1 MNSIFIRKLI
11 LGNDHEEKVSSIQ
24 LSMFGLSLF
33 AKAQP
38 TEMNDSLNIFEQM
51 NPWVL
56 PCDTSVS
63 VSDSLSS
70 GLPVEFFTF
79 LQTVPI
85 EIVPKENLNNHFG
98 LLIYILFFLLAGIS
112 VLRWYMPDR
121 FYYEFSVGDR
131 FSFSR
136 GKGNVVNAPGII
148 VDVFFW
154 INFLITNA
162 LLVFLLL
169 EEYTHYFFLT
179 EFNYKLFLYIFLA
192 IASFWFYRRMVI
204 KIISFI
210 FLTSDLSDRQLKL
223 DRNVENALGVV
234 LLPLLILSIYSFHTF
249 FLILALLIAL
259 GMQVFRWG
267 QTVGIG
273 ISSTRFTM
281 LHFILYLCSLEL
293 IPLFIVFKL
302 LYLGSLS

>member
-1 MNSIFIRKLI
+1 MLIF
-11 LGNDHEEKVSSIQ
+11 GNDQEEKAIPIQ
-24 LSMFGLSLF
+24 LSMFGLSLL
-33 AKAQP
+33 AEAQP
-38 TEMNDSLNIFEQM
+38 TEMNDSLNIFEQL
-51 NPWVL
+51 NPWVIQ
-56 PCDTSVS
+56 CDTTIS
-63 VSDSLSS
+63 VSDSLSN
-70 GLPVEFFTF
+70 GVPIEFFTF
-79 LQTVPI
+79 LQTAPI

-98 LLIYILFFLLAGIS
+98 ILIYILFFLLAGIS
-112 VLRWYMPDR
+112 ILRWYMPDR

-136 GKGNVVNAPGII
+136 GKGNVVNAPGLI
-148 VDVFFW
+148 VDMFFW
-154 INFLITNA
+154 LNFLITHA
-162 LLVFLLL
+162 LLAFFLL
-169 EEYTHYFFLT
+169 EEYTPYFFLT
-179 EFNYKLFLYIFLA
+179 EFNYKLFLFIFLA

-210 FLTSDLSDRQLKL
+210 FQAGVLSERQLKL

-234 LLPLLILSIYSFHTF
+234 LLPLLILSIFSFHTF

-259 GMQVFRWG
+259 GMQVFRWA

>member
-1 MNSIFIRKLI
+1 MLIR
-11 LGNDHEEKVSSIQ
+11 GNDQEEKVIPIQ
-24 LSMFGLSLF
+24 LSMFGLSLL
-33 AKAQP
+33 AEAQP
-38 TEMNDSLNIFEQM
+38 TEMNDSLNIFEQL
-51 NPWVL
+51 NPWVIQ
-56 PCDTSVS
+56 CDTTIS
-63 VSDSLSS
+63 VSDSLSN
-70 GLPVEFFTF
+70 GVPIEFFTF
-79 LQTVPI
+79 LQTAPI

-98 LLIYILFFLLAGIS
+98 ILIYILFFLLAGIS
-112 VLRWYMPDR
+112 ILRWYMPDR

-148 VDVFFW
+148 VDMFFW
-154 INFLITNA
+154 LNFLITHA
-162 LLVFLLL
+162 LLAFFLL
-169 EEYTHYFFLT
+169 EEYTPYFFLT
-179 EFNYKLFLYIFLA
+179 EFNYKLFLFIFLA

-210 FLTSDLSDRQLKL
+210 FQAGVLSERQLKL

-234 LLPLLILSIYSFHTF
+234 LLPLLILSIFSFHTF

-259 GMQVFRWG
+259 GMQVFRWA

>member
-1 MNSIFIRKLI
+1 MLIF
-11 LGNDHEEKVSSIQ
+11 GNDQEEKAIPIQ
-24 LSMFGLSLF
+24 LSMFGLSLL
-33 AKAQP
+33 AEAQP
-38 TEMNDSLNIFEQM
+38 TEMNDSLNIFEQL
-51 NPWVL
+51 NPWVIQ
-56 PCDTSVS
+56 CDTTIS
-63 VSDSLSS
+63 VSDGLSN
-70 GLPVEFFTF
+70 GVPIEFFTF
-79 LQTVPI
+79 LQTAPI

-98 LLIYILFFLLAGIS
+98 ILIYILFFLLAGIS
-112 VLRWYMPDR
+112 ILRWYMPDR

-136 GKGNVVNAPGII
+136 GKGNVVNAPGLI
-148 VDVFFW
+148 VDMFFW
-154 INFLITNA
+154 LNFLITHA
-162 LLVFLLL
+162 LLAFFLL
-169 EEYTHYFFLT
+169 EEYTPYFFLT
-179 EFNYKLFLYIFLA
+179 EFNYKLFLFIFLA

-210 FLTSDLSDRQLKL
+210 FQAGVLSERQLKL

-234 LLPLLILSIYSFHTF
+234 LLPLLILSIFSFHTF

-259 GMQVFRWG
+259 GMQVFRWA

>member
-1 MNSIFIRKLI
+1 MLIF
-11 LGNDHEEKVSSIQ
+11 GNDQEEKAIPIQ
-24 LSMFGLSLF
+24 LSMFGLSLL
-33 AKAQP
+33 AEAQP
-38 TEMNDSLNIFEQM
+38 TEMNDSLNIFEQL
-51 NPWVL
+51 NPWVIQ
-56 PCDTSVS
+56 CDTTIS
-63 VSDSLSS
+63 VSDSLSN
-70 GLPVEFFTF
+70 GVPIEFFTF
-79 LQTVPI
+79 LQTAPI

-98 LLIYILFFLLAGIS
+98 ILIYILFFLLAGIS
-112 VLRWYMPDR
+112 ILRWYMPDR

-136 GKGNVVNAPGII
+136 GKGNVVNAPGLI

-154 INFLITNA
+154 LNFLITHA
-162 LLVFLLL
+162 LLAFFLL
-169 EEYTHYFFLT
+169 EEYTPYFFLT
-179 EFNYKLFLYIFLA
+179 EFNYKLFLFIFLA

-210 FLTSDLSDRQLKL
+210 FQAGVLSERQLKL

-234 LLPLLILSIYSFHTF
+234 LLPLLILSIFSFHTF

-259 GMQVFRWG
+259 GMQVFRWA

>member
-1 MNSIFIRKLI
+1 MLIF
-11 LGNDHEEKVSSIQ
+11 GNDQEEKAIPIQ
-24 LSMFGLSLF
+24 LSMFGLSLL
-33 AKAQP
+33 AEAQP
-38 TEMNDSLNIFEQM
+38 TEMNDSLNIFEQL
-51 NPWVL
+51 NPWVIQ
-56 PCDTSVS
+56 CDTTIS
-63 VSDSLSS
+63 VSDSLSN
-70 GLPVEFFTF
+70 GVPIEFFTF
-79 LQTVPI
+79 LQTAPI

-98 LLIYILFFLLAGIS
+98 ILIYILFFLLAGIS
-112 VLRWYMPDR
+112 ILRWYMPDR

-136 GKGNVVNAPGII
+136 GKGNVVNAPGLI
-148 VDVFFW
+148 VDMFFW
-154 INFLITNA
+154 LNFLITHA
-162 LLVFLLL
+162 LLAFFLL
-169 EEYTHYFFLT
+169 EEYTPYFFLT
-179 EFNYKLFLYIFLA
+179 EFNYKLFLFIFLA

-204 KIISFI
+204 QITSFI
-210 FLTSDLSDRQLKL
+210 FLTGDLSDRQFKL

-234 LLPLLILSIYSFHTF
+234 LLPLLILSIFSFHTF

>member
-1 MNSIFIRKLI
+1 MLIF
-11 LGNDHEEKVSSIQ
+11 GNDQEENAIRIQ
-24 LSMFGLSLF
+24 LSMFGLSLL
-33 AKAQP
+33 AEAQP
-38 TEMNDSLNIFEQM
+38 TEMNDSLNIFEQL
-51 NPWVL
+51 NPWVIQ
-56 PCDTSVS
+56 CDTTIS
-63 VSDSLSS
+63 VSDSLSN
-70 GLPVEFFTF
+70 GVPIEFFTF
-79 LQTVPI
+79 LQTAPI

-98 LLIYILFFLLAGIS
+98 ILIYILFFLLAGIS
-112 VLRWYMPDR
+112 ILRWYMPDR

-136 GKGNVVNAPGII
+136 GKGNVVNAPGLI
-148 VDVFFW
+148 VDMFFW
-154 INFLITNA
+154 LNFLITHA
-162 LLVFLLL
+162 LLAFFLL
-169 EEYTHYFFLT
+169 EEYTPYFFLT
-179 EFNYKLFLYIFLA
+179 EFNYKLFLFIFLA

-210 FLTSDLSDRQLKL
+210 FQAGVLSERQLKL

-234 LLPLLILSIYSFHTF
+234 LLPLLILSIFSFHTF

-259 GMQVFRWG
+259 GMQVFRWA

-273 ISSTRFTM
+273 ISSTRFTI

>member
-1 MNSIFIRKLI
+1 MLIF
-11 LGNDHEEKVSSIQ
+11 GNDQEEKAIPIQ
-24 LSMFGLSLF
+24 LSMFGLSLL
-33 AKAQP
+33 AEAQP
-38 TEMNDSLNIFEQM
+38 TEMNDSLNIFEQL
-51 NPWVL
+51 NPWVIQ
-56 PCDTSVS
+56 CDTTIS
-63 VSDSLSS
+63 VSDSLSN
-70 GLPVEFFTF
+70 GVPIEFFTF
-79 LQTVPI
+79 LQTAPI

-98 LLIYILFFLLAGIS
+98 ILIYILFFLLAGIS
-112 VLRWYMPDR
+112 ILRWYMPDR
-121 FYYEFSVGDR
+121 FYYESSVGDR

-136 GKGNVVNAPGII
+136 GKGNVVNAPGLI
-148 VDVFFW
+148 VDMFFW
-154 INFLITNA
+154 LNFLITHA
-162 LLVFLLL
+162 LLAFFLL
-169 EEYTHYFFLT
+169 EEYTPYFFLT
-179 EFNYKLFLYIFLA
+179 EFNYKLFLFIFLA

-210 FLTSDLSDRQLKL
+210 FQAGVLSERQLKL

-234 LLPLLILSIYSFHTF
+234 LLPLLILSIFSFHTF

-259 GMQVFRWG
+259 GMQVFRWA